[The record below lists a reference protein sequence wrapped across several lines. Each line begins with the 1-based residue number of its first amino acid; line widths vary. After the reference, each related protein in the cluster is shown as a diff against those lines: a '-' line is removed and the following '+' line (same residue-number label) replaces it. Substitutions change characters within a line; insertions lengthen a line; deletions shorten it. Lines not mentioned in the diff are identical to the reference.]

1 MPTSQPKTIRM
12 VAGLG
17 NPGEEYANTRHN
29 AGFRAI
35 DELGRRLGA
44 GYWKASA
51 ARRLPPSGPAA
62 STRRATRACVRWCSP
77 SPRAT

>member
-35 DELGRRLGA
+35 DELGAALAPATGR
-44 GYWKASA
+44 ASA
-51 ARRLPPSGPAA
+51 ARRLPSSGPAA
-62 STRRATRACVRWCSP
+62 STRRATRARARSCSP